1 MNNTMSDAKL
11 PAPPRNVVQAVL
23 EARQAAAAAEQ
34 SAAFCQHRVH
44 QLEATMRDCTSAYMA
59 ALRKCQEQT
68 ARAENT
74 MQIVRI
80 CTWAILGINIVS
92 LVLYIVRLLQ

>member
-11 PAPPRNVVQAVL
+11 PAPPRNAVQAVL
-23 EARQAAAAAEQ
+23 DARQAAAAAEQ

-44 QLEATMRDCTSAYMA
+44 QLEATLRDNTTAYTE

-68 ARAENT
+68 ARADHS
-74 MQIVRI
+74 MKIVKV
-80 CTWAILGINIVS
+80 CTWAVLVCTVLNLIVN
-92 LVLYIVRLLQ
+92 VLRLFS